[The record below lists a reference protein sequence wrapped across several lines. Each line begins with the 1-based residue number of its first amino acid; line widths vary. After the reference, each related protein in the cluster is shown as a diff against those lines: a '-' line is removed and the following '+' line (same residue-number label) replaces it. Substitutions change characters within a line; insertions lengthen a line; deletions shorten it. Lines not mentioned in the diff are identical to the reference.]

1 MPFFKRYAQR
11 IFLLRITYKISYK
24 DLMIE
29 FLNMGG
35 HAIFVWSS
43 YAIALGLTSILFYK
57 TTKEYSKLETS
68 LEKKTSRQKEV
79 QPLPQEI

>member
-1 MPFFKRYAQR
+1 
-11 IFLLRITYKISYK
+11 
-24 DLMIE
+24 MIE

-43 YAIALGLTSILFYK
+43 YAIALGLISILFYK

-68 LEKKTSRQKEV
+68 LEKKTTRQAEV
-79 QPLPQEI
+79 RSLPQEI

>member
-1 MPFFKRYAQR
+1 
-11 IFLLRITYKISYK
+11 
-24 DLMIE
+24 MIE

-57 TTKEYSKLETS
+57 TTKKYSKLEIS
-68 LEKKTSRQKEV
+68 VEKKITRQAEV
-79 QPLPQEI
+79 QSLPQEI

>member
-1 MPFFKRYAQR
+1 MF
-11 IFLLRITYKISYK
+11 
-24 DLMIE
+24 E

-57 TTKEYSKLETS
+57 TTKKYSKLETS
-68 LEKKTSRQKEV
+68 LEKKISRQAEV
-79 QPLPQEI
+79 QSLPQEI